1 MAKVAVIGSGSWG
14 TALSIVLADNQ
25 HEVKLW
31 GRSEE
36 QTNEINTN
44 HTNERYLPE
53 VDLPNEIE
61 ATTSIEY
68 ALEDVET
75 IVLVIPTKAMREVL
89 PQIKEHL
96 SSEKTFVHASK
107 GIEPGTHL
115 RISEIIEEEI
125 PEHLRNA
132 VVVLS
137 GPSHAE
143 EVSLRQPTTVTASSQ
158 NIEEAKSV
166 QDLFM
171 NKHFRVYTNPDLIG
185 VEIGG
190 ALKNIIAIGSGLT
203 HGLGFGDNAKAAL
216 MTRGLAEIGRLGM
229 KLGANPITFAGLSGL
244 GDLIVTCTSIHS
256 RNWRAGNM
264 IGQGKSV
271 DDMLEEMGMVVEGI
285 RTTKA
290 AYELAKE
297 LNVDMPITAGLYD
310 VLFHEKSPQEA
321 VAELMGRVKKH
332 EVEDLKLGESDPLN
346 KLEP

>member
-1 MAKVAVIGSGSWG
+1 MSKIAVIGSGSWG
-14 TALSIVLADNQ
+14 TALAIVLADNDHQ
-25 HEVKLW
+25 VRIW

-36 QTNEINTN
+36 QINEINDLHQN
-44 HTNERYLPE
+44 QRYLP
-53 VDLPNEIE
+53 DAKLPETIK
-61 ATTSIEY
+61 ASTSINY
-68 ALEDVET
+68 VLEDADT

-89 PQIKEHL
+89 PQIKNHMTE
-96 SSEKTFVHASK
+96 EKLFVHASK

-125 PEHLRNA
+125 PSQLRSG

-143 EVSLRQPTTVTASSQ
+143 EVSLRQPTTVTASSV
-158 NIEEAKSV
+158 NIDKAKYV

-171 NKHFRVYTNPDLIG
+171 TQHFRVYTNPDLIG

-190 ALKNIIAIGSGLT
+190 ALKNIIAICSGLT
-203 HGLGFGDNAKAAL
+203 NGLGYGDNAKAAL

-244 GDLIVTCTSIHS
+244 GDLIVTCTSVHS

-264 IGQGKSV
+264 IGQGMTV
-271 DDMLEEMGMVVEGI
+271 DNMLDEMGMVVEGI

-290 AYELAKE
+290 AHELAKKLE
-297 LNVDMPITAGLYD
+297 VEMPITNGLYN
-310 VLFHEKSPQEA
+310 VLFHGKAPQEA
-321 VAELMGRVKKH
+321 VTELMGRVKKH
-332 EVEDLKLGESDPLN
+332 EVEDLKLGDSDPLN
-346 KLEP
+346 HLEP